1 MNLLHRLMPLA
12 TLALASSIAASAWA
26 GDIVDDWS
34 TAQAPPVP
42 KLIPVSVNA
51 KTTALLMLDFLKGD
65 CAPNPRCMATLPAV
79 QKLLHDARAKKMTVI
94 YTAYPAPPP
103 ANQTLPEVAPT
114 GKEPHVTS
122 ILDKFYHTNLDQI
135 LKQHH
140 IKTVIAVGSASNGAV
155 LFTVYAAFERGY
167 KMIVPVDGISGANAY
182 IDQSV
187 VNDFITSPVMG
198 GKIVLTRAG
207 MITIQ

>member
-1 MNLLHRLMPLA
+1 MSRLRRLMPILV
-12 TLALASSIAASAWA
+12 LALASGIAASAWA

-42 KLIPVSVNA
+42 KLVSVHVDA
-51 KTTALLMLDFLKGD
+51 KTTALLMLDFLKAN
-65 CAPNPRCMATLPAV
+65 CAPNPRCTATLAAI
-79 QKLLHDARAKKMTVI
+79 QKLLHEARAKKMTVI
-94 YTAYPAPPP
+94 YTAFPAPPP

-122 ILDKFYHTNLDQI
+122 FLDKFYRTKLDQI

-155 LFTVYAAFERGY
+155 LFTAYAAFERGF
-167 KMIVPVDGISGANAY
+167 KVIVPVDGLSGANAY
-182 IDQSV
+182 IDQAV
-187 VNDFITSPVMG
+187 VNDFVTSPVMG
-198 GKIVLTRAG
+198 GKIVLTRTG
-207 MITIQ
+207 MVTIQ